1 MGTWDILWVL
11 LLSPFLIAWYL
22 SFFFFKKKD
31 GPILTQTD
39 LYLLK
44 PELEIHSIL
53 QEKHPTLHLSLNM
66 STGMHHHSKSSTSLH
81 LSYDQRERERWS
93 NREERNWL
101 LTHSF
106 VLFCFS
112 FWKGQWQDDTGNEF
126 KEKGEPAVLPRVN
139 QLYIISE
146 FSPWCTT
153 VKNEQGVTLGDVC
166 TTIWRE
172 YVVIVFLIPFLDR
185 NAKKDMI

>member
-1 MGTWDILWVL
+1 
-11 LLSPFLIAWYL
+11 
-22 SFFFFKKKD
+22 
-31 GPILTQTD
+31 
-39 LYLLK
+39 
-44 PELEIHSIL
+44 
-53 QEKHPTLHLSLNM
+53 
-66 STGMHHHSKSSTSLH
+66 
-81 LSYDQRERERWS
+81 
-93 NREERNWL
+93 

-106 VLFCFS
+106 VLFC
-112 FWKGQWQDDTGNEF
+112 WKGQWQDDTGNEF